1 MYIFEEDKLKDEI
14 RNRGVKKVLL
24 QFPDGLKP
32 MSTEVVSRLSEAMP
46 NVEFVV
52 SGEPSFGSCDIAED
66 EAKLLGVDLIVHFGH
81 TPYTWYYPKFPTLF
95 VDAKSTLTL
104 TKEEIDDLRIAIR
117 KREAKIVSLT
127 STVQHS
133 DLVRSLRSE
142 LENEFEVRVSKPS
155 NPFMYDGQ
163 VWGCDYKAATSVD
176 ADVYVSISGGE
187 FHSLGLGLA
196 TGKPTIKLDPYTGK
210 IADVTQEVWRVLK
223 VRYSKIYK
231 AIEGRTWGIIQ
242 GLKVGQ
248 NRPLMVKQLELS
260 LSRKGVR
267 TFVFTSKYLTRDVIR
282 NFDRS
287 YIDAYVVTSC
297 PRLPTDD
304 LYDFEKP
311 ILTPGEAKMIIV
323 GKMEPYIFPW

>member
-1 MYIFEEDKLKDEI
+1 MYILEEQRLKEEI
-14 RNRGVKKVLL
+14 RSRKAKRVLL

-32 MSTEVVSRLSEAMP
+32 LSTEVVRRLGELLP
-46 NVEFVV
+46 EVEFLT

-66 EAKLLGVDLIVHFGH
+66 EARLLNVDLIVHFGH

-95 VDAKSTLTL
+95 VDAKSTLTV
-104 TKEEIDDLRIAIR
+104 TPEELNELRTAIR
-117 KREAKIVSLT
+117 RREARTISLT

-133 DLVRSLRSE
+133 DVLKEVANYLRSE
-142 LENEFEVRVSKPS
+142 YEVKIGKPS

-163 VWGCDYKAATSVD
+163 VWGCDYKAATTVN
-176 ADVYVSISGGE
+176 ADVYINVSGGE

-196 TGKPTIKLDPYTGK
+196 TGKPTLNLDPYTGTVK
-210 IADVTQEVWRVLK
+210 DVTEEVWKVLK
-223 VRYSKIYK
+223 VRYSKMYK
-231 AIEGRTWGIIQ
+231 AMEGTTWVVIQ

-248 NRPLMVKQLELS
+248 NRPLMVKYLVSSLEK
-260 LSRKGVR
+260 RGMR
-267 TFVFTSKYLTRDVIR
+267 TFTFTSKYLTKESIR

-304 LYDFEKP
+304 FYDFEKP
-311 ILTPGEAKMIIV
+311 VLTPGEAKMIIT